1 MNMNIINRIVLGAAA
16 VGFAASCTANYLE
29 INSNLYGVTD
39 EEMLRD
45 GYAVKSAFIN
55 MASSVISP
63 DVNTAQFVELLLG
76 CDLMGYTAPAKD
88 SWNNTIANY
97 NATDDW
103 SRVLMASDRVIPL
116 LFTNLKQLQVLT
128 DDPIYLAVGDVIKVA
143 CMHRVTDTFGP
154 IPYSKIGLD
163 GEISVPYDSQKEVY
177 TRMFEELNAAI
188 EVFGDN
194 KANSFNASSD
204 VIYGGNV
211 ENWLRLAN
219 SLKLRLAMRISYAD
233 PALSKQMA
241 EEAVKDGYVIVSNSQ
256 NAKFAAWTQEGNSM
270 RVAARYNI
278 VSHDGA
284 ECTTGVGDSHAGAD
298 IICYMNGYND
308 PRREAYFTRS
318 EWDGVDY
325 VGLRHGIVIPSAA
338 YVGHRYSGINFAS
351 GADEPALWM
360 NAAEVAFLRAEAAG
374 VFGYDMG
381 GDAETFYNEGIRL
394 SFEQHGVSGAEEYL
408 ASTDVPV
415 NTYIDPYGRNTY
427 GSLLTQLPVAW
438 NASADKE
445 EMQERIMIQKYIANF
460 MLGNESWADW
470 RRTGYPHLI
479 PASEDGNK
487 SNGLVDSEKG
497 ARRMPYPLDES
508 SNNTVNYRAAV
519 SALAEESSDNKG
531 DAMSTRLW
539 FDCKP
544 NHPYYK

>member
-29 INSNLYGVTD
+29 INSNPYGVTD

-63 DVNTAQFVELLLG
+63 DINTAQFVELLLG

-163 GEISVPYDSQKEVY
+163 GEISVAYDSQKEVY

-188 EVFGDN
+188 EVFADN

-241 EEAVKDGYVIVSNSQ
+241 E
-256 NAKFAAWTQEGNSM
+256 
-270 RVAARYNI
+270 
-278 VSHDGA
+278 
-284 ECTTGVGDSHAGAD
+284 
-298 IICYMNGYND
+298 
-308 PRREAYFTRS
+308 
-318 EWDGVDY
+318 
-325 VGLRHGIVIPSAA
+325 
-338 YVGHRYSGINFAS
+338 
-351 GADEPALWM
+351 
-360 NAAEVAFLRAEAAG
+360 
-374 VFGYDMG
+374 
-381 GDAETFYNEGIRL
+381 
-394 SFEQHGVSGAEEYL
+394 
-408 ASTDVPV
+408 
-415 NTYIDPYGRNTY
+415 
-427 GSLLTQLPVAW
+427 
-438 NASADKE
+438 
-445 EMQERIMIQKYIANF
+445 
-460 MLGNESWADW
+460 
-470 RRTGYPHLI
+470 
-479 PASEDGNK
+479 
-487 SNGLVDSEKG
+487 
-497 ARRMPYPLDES
+497 
-508 SNNTVNYRAAV
+508 
-519 SALAEESSDNKG
+519 
-531 DAMSTRLW
+531 
-539 FDCKP
+539 
-544 NHPYYK
+544 